1 VLRYRSKGKTMIQA
15 LPKPVTFEQ
24 FTQWYP
30 DTGRYEL
37 HNGVI
42 VEMNQPLGEHEF
54 IIGML
59 SHKLT
64 AEIIR
69 LVLPYFI
76 ARNAFVKNPAS
87 DSAYCPDLVIVNPDN
102 LGNETLWSKQSTL
115 TQAAS
120 VPFVAE
126 VVSTNW
132 GIDYGNK
139 VSDYEDMGISE
150 YWILDYLGLG
160 GRRFIGNPK
169 LPTLSIYSLID
180 GEYQVTQFRG
190 DDLIIS
196 PMFPELQLTAKQVLL
211 TQ

>member
-1 VLRYRSKGKTMIQA
+1 MVQA

-24 FTQWYP
+24 FAEWYP
-30 DTGRYEL
+30 ETGVRYEL

-59 SHKLT
+59 SRKLT
-64 AEIIR
+64 TEIIR
-69 LVLPYFI
+69 LGLPYFI

-87 DSAYCPDLVIVNPDN
+87 DSAYCPDMVIVNPGN

-115 TQAAS
+115 TQAATI
-120 VPFVAE
+120 PFVAE

-139 VSDYEDMGISE
+139 ASDYEAIGIPE
-150 YWILDYLGLG
+150 YWIIDYLGIG
-160 GRRFIGNPK
+160 GRRFIGYPK
-169 LPTLSIYSLID
+169 QPTLSIYSLID
-180 GEYQVTQFRG
+180 GEYQITQFRG
-190 DDLIIS
+190 DDVIVS
-196 PMFPELQLTAKQVLL
+196 PTFPELRLTAQEVLL
-211 TQ
+211 TR